1 MKYLNS
7 TSRLHNM
14 KIFSNTFCRTV
25 RNGKFVALLFVVM
38 FLHGC
43 GGRPVSP
50 IVYQPPSPNYPEP
63 ALPEV
68 ERQQPT
74 IPKDRYAGPAAPLY
88 RKAKTFMAQED
99 YRQAELAMERALR
112 IEPKNGYYW
121 YTLAEIKFADKQYGK
136 MKQLCLKSKSLA
148 GADKNLIQLNDRLIN
163 KAH

>member
-1 MKYLNS
+1 MATFS
-7 TSRLHNM
+7 VTSYRKMRSRHIL
-14 KIFSNTFCRTV
+14 V
-25 RNGKFVALLFVVM
+25 LLFVVM

-43 GGRPVSP
+43 GGRPIVP
-50 IVYQPPSPNYPEP
+50 VVYQPPSPSYPEP

-68 ERQQPT
+68 ESQQPQQPT

-121 YTLAEIKFADKQYGK
+121 YTLAEIKYAGKQYGK

-148 GADKNLIQLNDRLIN
+148 GGDNNLIQLNDRLIN
-163 KAH
+163 KVQ

>member
-1 MKYLNS
+1 
-7 TSRLHNM
+7 M
-14 KIFSNTFCRTV
+14 KIFSNTFFCKV
-25 RNGKFVALLFVVM
+25 RSGHFIALLFVVV

-43 GGRPVSP
+43 GGRPIVP
-50 IVYQPPSPNYPEP
+50 VVYQPPSPHYPEP

-68 ERQQPT
+68 EIQKPAV
-74 IPKDRYAGPAAPLY
+74 PKDRYAGPAAPLY

-121 YTLAEIKFADKQYGK
+121 YTLAEIKFADNQYGK

-148 GADKNLIQLNDRLIN
+148 GGDNTLIQLNDRLIN
-163 KAH
+163 KAQ